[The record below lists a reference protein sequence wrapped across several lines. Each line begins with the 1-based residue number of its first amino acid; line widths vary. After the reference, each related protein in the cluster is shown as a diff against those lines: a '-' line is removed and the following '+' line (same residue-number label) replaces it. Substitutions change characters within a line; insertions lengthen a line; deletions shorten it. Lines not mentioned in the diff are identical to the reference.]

1 MKKTTKLIALTL
13 GITTMFA
20 ASVLA
25 APKIQEFKA
34 NPHSAEKVE
43 DQADPEDLD
52 TSEIEEQLVDFWVDA
67 EDLINEVTQL
77 EAAEEDQARIQQ
89 YLDLSARID
98 TLSGKIQAF
107 KNKLE
112 QNFED
117 GVLAE
122 EDYDEYVI
130 RLEAIEEDLE
140 QAKLDLRE
148 KTVREGDVIE
158 AAAQEDGE
166 KDPAIANVAGQ
177 TIAFENRVRM
187 LVREG
192 EKLQAMQGQKGR
204 DHQWETL
211 REKITRLDKEIE
223 AVETRLSDAFTS
235 GTLSQEDHASKS
247 VALQALREDLEELS
261 EDIPVQAE

>member
-1 MKKTTKLIALTL
+1 MKKTTKLIALIL

-34 NPHSAEKVE
+34 NPHPTEKVE
-43 DQADPEDLD
+43 NQGDPEDLD

-77 EAAEEDQARIQQ
+77 EVAEEDQARIQQ

-122 EDYDEYVI
+122 EDYEEYVV

-166 KDPAIANVAGQ
+166 KDPTIANVAGQ
-177 TIAFENRVRM
+177 TNAFENRVRM
-187 LVREG
+187 LVREE
-192 EKLQAMQGQKGR
+192 EKLQAMHGKKGR
-204 DHQWETL
+204 DHQFETL
-211 REKITRLDKEIE
+211 REKTSRLVDEID
-223 AVETRLSDAFTS
+223 AAETRLSDALAS
-235 GTLSQEDHASKS
+235 GTLSEEDYDAKS
-247 VALQALREDLEELS
+247 ADLQALRDELEDLL
-261 EDIPVQAE
+261 EDLPAQAE

>member
-1 MKKTTKLIALTL
+1 MNKTTKLIALTL

-34 NPHSAEKVE
+34 KPHPTEKVE

-52 TSEIEEQLVDFWVDA
+52 ISEIEEKIFDLLSEANDLVS
-67 EDLINEVTQL
+67 EVTLL
-77 EAAEEDQARIQQ
+77 EAEEEDQARIQQ

-112 QNFED
+112 QNFDD

-122 EDYDEYVI
+122 EDYEGYVV

-140 QAKLDLRE
+140 QAKLDLSA

-177 TIAFENRVRM
+177 TNAFENRVRM
-187 LVREG
+187 LTREE
-192 EKLQAMQGQKGR
+192 EKLQAMQGKKGR
-204 DHQWETL
+204 DHQFETL
-211 REKITRLDKEIE
+211 REKTTRLVNEID
-223 AVETRLSDAFTS
+223 ATETRLSDALAS
-235 GTLSQEDHASKS
+235 GTLSQEEYDAKS
-247 VALQALREDLEELS
+247 ADLQALRDELEDLL

>member
-130 RLEAIEEDLE
+130 RIETIEEDLE
-140 QAKLDLRE
+140 QAKQALSE

-187 LVREG
+187 LVRE
-192 EKLQAMQGQKGR
+192 EKKLQAMQGKKGR

-211 REKITRLDKEIE
+211 REKTTRLVDEID
-223 AVETRLSDAFTS
+223 ATETRLSVALARDPLF
-235 GTLSQEDHASKS
+235 QEEYDTKS
-247 VALQALREDLEELS
+247 DALQALRDELEDLLEE
-261 EDIPVQAE
+261 IPVQAE